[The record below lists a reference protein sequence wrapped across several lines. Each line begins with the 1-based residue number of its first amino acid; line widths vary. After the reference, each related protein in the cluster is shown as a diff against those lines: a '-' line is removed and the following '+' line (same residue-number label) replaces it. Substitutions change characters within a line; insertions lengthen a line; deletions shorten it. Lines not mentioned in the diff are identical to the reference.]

1 MTPPI
6 HVLGLLGSLRQNSR
20 TELALNRCL
29 EAAQQEGAETSIFDA
44 RRSPL
49 PFCDGRDDQSLYPE
63 AVHELRRQVA
73 QTDALVFASPEYIGS
88 YSAAI
93 KNMLDFLG
101 PDHLRGKIAGVIGV
115 AADHSASNTVYHL
128 SNILLR
134 CGCWVVPIH
143 AQIPASEII
152 FQQPDSASAQKLLS
166 ILDALG
172 RDIVVTVHR
181 HHSSKSKA

>member
-1 MTPPI
+1 MTAI
-6 HVLGLLGSLRQNSR
+6 RILGLLGSLRERSR
-20 TELALNRCL
+20 TELALNRSL
-29 EAAQQEGAETSIFDA
+29 AAAQLEGAETSVFDL
-44 RRSPL
+44 RKSPL
-49 PFCDGRDDQSLYPE
+49 PFCDGRDPSLYPE
-63 AVHELRRQVA
+63 TVHELRRQVEQA
-73 QTDALVFASPEYIGS
+73 DALLFASPEYIGS

-93 KNMLDFLG
+93 KNVLDFLG

-128 SNILLR
+128 STILLR

-152 FQQPDSASAQKLLS
+152 FEQSDSPSAQKMLS

-172 RDIVVTVHR
+172 RDIVVTVRMHD
-181 HHSSKSKA
+181 SKKATI

>member
-1 MTPPI
+1 MKSV
-6 HVLGLLGSLRQNSR
+6 HVLGLLGSLRERSR
-20 TELALNRCL
+20 TELALTRCL
-29 EAAQQEGAETSIFDA
+29 AAAQREGAETSVFDL
-44 RRSPL
+44 RKSPL
-49 PFCDGRDDQSLYPE
+49 PLCDGRDDPSLYPE
-63 AVHELRRQVA
+63 AVHALRRQVEQA
-73 QTDALVFASPEYIGS
+73 DALVFASPEYIGS

-93 KNMLDFLG
+93 KNVLDFLG

-128 SNILLR
+128 STILLR

-152 FQQPDSASAQKLLS
+152 FEQPDSPSAQKMLT

-172 RDIVVTVHR
+172 RDIVVTVRR
-181 HHSSKSKA
+181 HHSGKPTV